1 MEHPL
6 RLSIIIVNW
15 NVKELLAECLSS
27 IERETKLFPE
37 DYEILVVDNDSKD
50 GSVETVRKEFPGVRL
65 IANEENLG
73 FGAGCN
79 IGFSESKGKFIMLL
93 NPDTEIKDNGIDR
106 MLAKF
111 EETSDAGVMGFRLM
125 NKDGSFQRASGG
137 ALPSLGNMAWNY
149 IFLNKVLPDSWAPEA
164 LYLEGD
170 PEGTLEVGWVSG
182 ASMFIRR
189 EAVGNTIFDE
199 SFFIFGEDMDLC
211 DRVRGKGWKV
221 YYSSDVSVFHYH
233 GSSYEKQSATE
244 VMEMAIKGPRLFF
257 KKYHNKVAVFFY
269 DLILLVAYLIRWP
282 LYGILSILRSGKG
295 YGSLS
300 AFSRKY
306 VGVMFRLLFE

>member
-15 NVKELLAECLSS
+15 NVKELLAECLAS
-27 IERETKLFPE
+27 IARETKIPRNA
-37 DYEILVVDNDSKD
+37 YEVLVVDNASED
-50 GSVETVRKEFPGVRL
+50 GSVEAIRKKFPEVRL
-65 IANEENLG
+65 IANDKNLG

-79 IGFSESKGKFIMLL
+79 VGYSQSQGKFIMLL
-93 NPDTEIKDNGIDR
+93 NPDTEIKERGIDR
-106 MLAKF
+106 MLSKF
-111 EETSDAGVMGFRLM
+111 EENSNAGVMGFRLM

-149 IFLNKVLPDSWAPEA
+149 LFLNKLFPASWAPAA

-170 PEGTLEVGWVSG
+170 PQGTSEVGWVSG
-182 ASMFIRR
+182 ASMFVRR
-189 EAVGNTIFDE
+189 EAVGEKIFDE

-211 DRVRGKGWKV
+211 DRVRAGGWKV
-221 YYSSDVSVFHYH
+221 FYSSDVSVFHYH

-257 KKYHNKVAVFFY
+257 KKYHSKAAVVFY

-282 LYGILSILRSGKG
+282 LYKFLSLFRSDHG

-300 AFSRKY
+300 TFSRKY
-306 VGVMFRLLFE
+306 VRVMFRLLFE